1 MPKTDYIELKNA
13 GINIPILYENR
24 SIMIID
30 KPAGWILAPSH
41 WKNTSRNLQR
51 EIEISI
57 FARDFW
63 ARCRNLKYL
72 RFIHRLDAD
81 TSGLLILAKNPGAI
95 QAYNKLFLNGL
106 IEKTYAAVVH
116 GVPKWKKT
124 ICSLPIAPRKD
135 SNLVSINHSAGK
147 PAETIFFCLK
157 VKNGKSL
164 IQAFPKTGR
173 THQIRVHLSALNLPV
188 VGDALYG
195 KENNKK
201 TTNSSLALRS
211 VRLRFQDPF
220 EKKQIDVQAPLNE
233 FLSEYGFEIQDWK
246 WQSIDL

>member
-1 MPKTDYIELKNA
+1 MPKTNYIELNNA
-13 GINIPILYENR
+13 KIKIPILFENR
-24 SIMIID
+24 SIIIID
-30 KPAGWILAPSH
+30 KPAGWILAPAH

-57 FARDFW
+57 LARDFW

-81 TSGLLILAKNPGAI
+81 TSGLLILVKNSGAI
-95 QAYNKLFLNGL
+95 WAYTNLFTKGL

-116 GVPKWKKT
+116 GVPKWEKT

-135 SNLVSINHSAGK
+135 SNLMEINRSIGK
-147 PAETIFFCLK
+147 PAETLFFFLK
-157 VKNGKSL
+157 DKNGKSL
-164 IQAFPKTGR
+164 IQAIPKTGR
-173 THQIRVHLSALNLPV
+173 THQIRVHLSALKLPII
-188 VGDALYG
+188 GDTLYG
-195 KENNKK
+195 NNSNK
-201 TTNSSLALRS
+201 NRESAPLALRA

-220 EKKQIDVQAPLNE
+220 EKKQVDVQAPLNE
-233 FLSEYGFEIQDWK
+233 FLNEYGFEIQDWK